1 MSRLDRLDALMPC
14 LQGDGKR
21 RPEGRVISHD
31 TYTGSR
37 TRTDSVAVSMG
48 ATPVETRPDGSKVY
62 EGAASFGDV
71 VKRYP
76 DLRPPRNE
84 FIPADEAMSPEAL
97 RLLEG
102 LRFTAGTRSRDWD
115 GKITLAA
122 DHTPDLDDPNGE
134 AIEGVVL
141 KGWRHDSD
149 VPGEPPELRVN
160 VLVYTRAAQ
169 ELLEKGVRDLS
180 FGFRCDEERKDGVH
194 QGVPY
199 SVIQR
204 NIRYYHLALVTSARS
219 RTPSGRRAR
228 FDSYP
233 STTTRRP
240 APTPTRP
247 HVRTPMQRSHLLLA
261 TLAVLS
267 GQTPPA
273 APAMVPAT
281 DDKGAPRLDAAGA
294 PMMVYDAAAGP
305 VLSEADAALLK
316 QMSPEAQ
323 AALGAALGSAVA
335 AADETAG
342 DEMEGEAEE
351 SAEVAADEEQDA
363 AMLAPV
369 LAKVDAILAALEA
382 AGIKVGAAKGDEMPP
397 AATKMDAEV
406 AAQVARNKAEMQS
419 LRNDIAKGDPKGLL
433 KARLDGLA
441 AATSALSAKR
451 KDSATV
457 TTPTS
462 AIKPIDPAAIIAA
475 ATEAAVKRTDANA
488 AFVQVVRND
497 HAGVATVE
505 QAAIVMLATIKD
517 SLPGL
522 MPMAE
527 EALKSQ
533 RLDALSTLYK
543 QAESIRRD
551 SILENQSAGLARV
564 LATADLGPL
573 AGKAGNGGGT
583 NTGNIIRAPGRS

>member
-1 MSRLDRLDALMPC
+1 MTVATRTE
-14 LQGDGKR
+14 
-21 RPEGRVISHD
+21 EGRAGRGRFARAGLI
-31 TYTGSR
+31 G

-76 DLRPPRNE
+76 DLKPPRNE

-240 APTPTRP
+240 APTSTRQ
-247 HVRTPMQRSHLLLA
+247 HVRTPMQRSHLILA

-267 GQTPPA
+267 GQAPPA
-273 APAMVPAT
+273 LPALVPAT

-323 AALGAALGSAVA
+323 AALGAALGGVVA

-351 SAEVAADEEQDA
+351 SAEAAVDEEQDA

-369 LAKVDAILAALEA
+369 IAKVDAIIAALEA

-397 AATKMDAEV
+397 AATKMD
-406 AAQVARNKAEMQS
+406 
-419 LRNDIAKGDPKGLL
+419 GLIVN
-433 KARLDGLA
+433 R
-441 AATSALSAKR
+441 TPAKR
-451 KDSATV
+451 KDSAPV

-475 ATEAAVKRTDANA
+475 AEAAASKRFDASA

-497 HAGVATVE
+497 HAEVATVE
-505 QAAIVMLATIKD
+505 QAATVMLTTIKAHLPMLATI
-517 SLPGL
+517 
-522 MPMAE
+522 AE
-527 EALKSQ
+527 DHIKAQ
-533 RLDALSTLYK
+533 RLDSLTPLYA

-551 SILENQSAGLARV
+551 SLLAAQGQGLARL
-564 LATADLGPL
+564 LASTP
-573 AGKAGNGGGT
+573 
-583 NTGNIIRAPGRS
+583 TGNDGGNVIRAPGRS